1 MLLPDDYT
9 TITQNELDELFSFSE
24 KKENGIFQTLDD
36 LVDELHKEN
45 EKRNKRMLYEEQGKY
60 F

>member
-1 MLLPDDYT
+1 MLLSDNYT

>member
-1 MLLPDDYT
+1 MFLPDDYT
-9 TITQNELDELFSFSE
+9 TITQDELDELFSFSE

-45 EKRNKRMLYEEQGKY
+45 EKRNKKMLYEEQGKY

>member
-1 MLLPDDYT
+1 MFLPDDYT

>member
-9 TITQNELDELFSFSE
+9 TITQNELDELFSFGE
-24 KKENGIFQTLDD
+24 KKENSIFQTLDD